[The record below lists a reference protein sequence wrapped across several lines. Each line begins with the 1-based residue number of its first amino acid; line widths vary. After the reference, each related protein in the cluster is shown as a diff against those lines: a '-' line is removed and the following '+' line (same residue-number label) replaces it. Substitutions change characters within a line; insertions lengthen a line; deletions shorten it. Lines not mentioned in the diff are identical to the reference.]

1 MEFWVVFIIIVLA
14 ICIVV
19 LLLRLLSLRASLGE
33 IARELKDKL
42 NTDTNTLISISSGD
56 RAMRALAAE
65 INRQLRSLRKER
77 LELQHGDT
85 ELKNAVTN
93 ISHDL
98 RTPLTAMCGYLELMK
113 HEPMSENAERY
124 LSVICERTDAM
135 RTLTQELFEYSVI
148 TSTADSPN
156 PEQVCINEVLEQSLI
171 GFYGAFSESGIVP
184 KINIT
189 DRKVIRNLDRSALR
203 RVFDNI
209 IGNAVKYS
217 DGDLTVSMD
226 GGKIVFSNTA
236 SSLGR
241 VQAERLFDRFYTV
254 ESARSSSGLGLS
266 IAKLLTEKMGGN
278 IRAEYRDKTLSIILE
293 FN

>member
-14 ICIVV
+14 ICVV
-19 LLLRLLSLRASLGE
+19 GLLLRLLSLRASLGE

-56 RAMRALAAE
+56 RAMRNLAAE
-65 INRQLRSLRKER
+65 INRQLCSLRKER

-113 HEPMSENAERY
+113 QEPMSENAERY

-148 TSTADSPN
+148 TSTADSPD

-189 DRKVIRNLDRSALR
+189 DRKIIRNLDRSALR

-236 SSLGR
+236 PSLGR

-266 IAKLLTEKMGGN
+266 IAKLLTEKMGGS

-293 FN
+293 FD

>member
-1 MEFWVVFIIIVLA
+1 MEFWVVFIIIVLV
-14 ICIVV
+14 ICIVG

-33 IARELKDKL
+33 IARELNDKL

-113 HEPMSENAERY
+113 QEPMSENAERY

-148 TSTADSPN
+148 TSTADSPV
-156 PEQVCINEVLEQSLI
+156 PEPVCINEVLEESLI
-171 GFYGAFSESGIVP
+171 GFYGAFSERGIVP
-184 KINIT
+184 EINIT
-189 DRKVIRNLDRSALR
+189 DRKIIRNLDRSALR

-226 GGKIVFSNTA
+226 GGKIVFSNAA

-254 ESARSSSGLGLS
+254 ESARSSTGLGLS
-266 IAKLLTEKMGGN
+266 IAKLLTEKMGGS
-278 IRAEYRDKTLSIILE
+278 IRAEYKDKTLSIILE
-293 FN
+293 FD

>member
-14 ICIVV
+14 ICIVG

-33 IARELKDKL
+33 IAWELKDKL

-98 RTPLTAMCGYLELMK
+98 RTPLTAICGYLELMK
-113 HEPMSENAERY
+113 QEPMSENAERY

-148 TSTADSPN
+148 TSTADSSD
-156 PEQVCINEVLEQSLI
+156 PEQVCINEVLEESLI
-171 GFYGAFSESGIVP
+171 GFYGAFSKSGIVP
-184 KINIT
+184 KINII

-209 IGNAVKYS
+209 ISNAVKYS

-254 ESARSSSGLGLS
+254 ESARSSTGLGLS
-266 IAKLLTEKMGGN
+266 IAKLLTEKMGGS
-278 IRAEYRDKTLSIILE
+278 IRAEYKDKTLSIILE
-293 FN
+293 FD

>member
-14 ICIVV
+14 ICVV
-19 LLLRLLSLRASLGE
+19 GLLLRLLSLRASLGE

-56 RAMRALAAE
+56 RAMRNLAAE
-65 INRQLRSLRKER
+65 INRQLCSLRKER

-113 HEPMSENAERY
+113 QEPMSENAERY

-148 TSTADSPN
+148 TSTADSPD

-189 DRKVIRNLDRSALR
+189 DRKIIRNLDRSALR

-266 IAKLLTEKMGGN
+266 IAKLLTEKMGGS

-293 FN
+293 FD